1 MQTAGEVVDLI
12 KGRQSASSLARAAGV
27 PTSTVSRI
35 ANGTVDPTV
44 AMLSRLVEASDA
56 TLDLSVTFHANA
68 PATDPANLTL
78 AEAARHLAE
87 QCEVESVQR
96 TIVHDFI
103 RGSNETHFTRRRSLV
118 ADKPE
123 PTGDPRYDALLGG
136 LGEHLALHDQFPA
149 PTWVFEANRY
159 LTSAWYWVD
168 LRSYRDILHGVTPAA
183 FLHRNIYIDPA
194 DLTSA

>member
-1 MQTAGEVVDLI
+1 MIRRPPRSTRTDTLFPYTTLF
-12 KGRQSASSLARAAGV
+12 RSRAAGV

-118 ADKPE
+118 AAKPE
-123 PTGDPRYDALLGG
+123 PTGDPRYDRSEKRRVGKECVSKGRSGG
-136 LGEHLALHDQFPA
+136 
-149 PTWVFEANRY
+149 
-159 LTSAWYWVD
+159 
-168 LRSYRDILHGVTPAA
+168 
-183 FLHRNIYIDPA
+183 
-194 DLTSA
+194 